1 MTPPTDPLPTLASI
15 DVRLGHVERQVG
27 EIHRAMVGSTDGSV
41 KGLQS
46 RVERLEGWL
55 KWIGAMASAAILG
68 AITNFVR
75 GPGH

>member
-15 DVRLGHVERQVG
+15 DARLGHVENQVN
-27 EIHRAMVGSTDGSV
+27 EIHRALVGSTDGSV

-68 AITNFVR
+68 ALGNFLR
-75 GPGH
+75 GGHQ